1 MVLYV
6 RATAAA
12 ARWLHQIPVDV
23 SIFGLSADVPSV
35 RAAMRWRTA
44 TGGPSAT
51 AAPAAAAAAAA
62 GGGGRVP
69 PPPPPSGGGAREAEL
84 VSRHLAALFANRV
97 PYEAAAVAAPP
108 AALTVVLYEQQAK
121 ALRWMLDQ
129 EREMTTK
136 SVLRER
142 GAAAAGAPA
151 ARAGASRGGS
161 AAAVAGSALP
171 GAPRVVLGPQALFWE
186 R

>member
-1 MVLYV
+1 M
-6 RATAAA
+6 
-12 ARWLHQIPVDV
+12 
-23 SIFGLSADVPSV
+23 ADSH
-35 RAAMRWRTA
+35 
-44 TGGPSAT
+44 GGPIRD
-51 AAPAAAAAAAA
+51 
-62 GGGGRVP
+62 GGARSSSSRCCWRRGRVP

-161 AAAVAGSALP
+161 AAAVAGLALP